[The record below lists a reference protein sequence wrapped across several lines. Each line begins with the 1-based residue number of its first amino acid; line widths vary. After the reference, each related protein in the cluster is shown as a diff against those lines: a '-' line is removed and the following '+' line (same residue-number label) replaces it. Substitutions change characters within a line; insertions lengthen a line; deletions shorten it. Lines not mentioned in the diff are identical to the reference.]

1 MNTPGVASASRRAS
15 ASAWWLLAFPATYL
29 VHIAEEYWSGETFWR
44 WASRMSGADFSHRDF
59 VVLNAIAF
67 GAMTVAALA
76 ARRLPRVR
84 AVAVPA
90 MATVV
95 AVNGALHGVAALVTG
110 THSPG
115 MVSGLVLWLPLGLWA
130 LRRAL
135 RDAGRLD
142 AGMAAGIAL
151 GVAAQAMVSVIAFQ

>member
-1 MNTPGVASASRRAS
+1 MTASGDASASRRAS
-15 ASAWWLLAFPATYL
+15 ASEWWLLAFPATYL

-44 WASRMSGADFSHRDF
+44 WASRLSGADFSHRDF
-59 VVLNAIAF
+59 VVLNAVAF
-67 GAMTVAALA
+67 GVMTVAAFA
-76 ARRLPRVR
+76 AWRLPRVR

-95 AVNGALHGVAALVTG
+95 AVNGTLHGVAALVTG

-115 MVSGLVLWLPLGLWA
+115 MVSGLLLWLPLGLWA

-142 AGMAAGIAL
+142 AAMVAGVAL
-151 GVAAQAMVSVIAFQ
+151 GVAAQLLVSAIAFP